1 EFLENLPFLVS
12 KSNVDDQSD
21 KRRVSFN
28 ITNKSLNEQQ
38 QIQQKLK
45 RFSLNEDK
53 KNKNI
58 TRRNRQQQQ
67 QPQDVNNS
75 KHPISQLKRSNVK
88 KYKSKSLKG
97 NKVLEPAPTSN
108 PFSTNDPTDMD
119 ADLPPLKIQV
129 HPWLPG
135 PPHPPKLIHASLIPL
150 SKHKR
155 HLSNHSNRHSRKIS
169 THINMASR
177 IILQTCN
184 PRKPPSSILSSDTF
198 RFSQINNNNELQQKN
213 QDQER
218 KQKRESIILPQGN
231 RASQIFRRQLLEQSL
246 LLSFGGAPIT
256 NNNIPVTTI
265 SHNNIN
271 LKPPRRRKTRK
282 GSNAKLE
289 DREARR
295 ERRRREK
302 EGKKSID
309 ISESSS
315 LSPPTNIN
323 DSTTITAKPSSSFHH
338 LSPTIKVSVI
348 DDKSST
354 NSSKLYP
361 TSVNTTSPSSQFTT
375 QTKTT
380 PTEEF
385 EKNTS
390 LFNRQLKVDNIAT
403 PPASLRNSP
412 TTPQFPLSPKSP
424 TITPLS
430 PTSPKPP
437 LLSSSS
443 LALPATNNRITSTAA
458 HANNNNN
465 NEADRLRKMQKFEA
479 IIANSEMPTKKLKAA
494 TNTIQSDKNESV
506 LSSPS
511 SSSSNSVSQILESPS
526 NRKAFVL
533 ANKVNKSIAPSETE
547 HYNPEE
553 VEKQGSICE
562 DGVIR
567 VTLTP
572 AVYDEDVS
580 GKSKE
585 WLRAQ
590 NASHGYLEETLS
602 KNWTPDEFCK
612 WYISNESF
620 AEDKRRILDH
630 IKKSLENIN
639 LSLKRLQRLKNI
651 STQLAE
657 IEYIKTAQLR
667 NHINA
672 AVKVHNQIAEDF
684 VAVVKN
690 TEKEEISYVHNPSHE
705 YKDNR
710 GILQD
715 SQYDVNQ
722 VESIYLKELALV
734 EASKNPIYVK
744 LLGVGNEI
752 A

>member
-1 EFLENLPFLVS
+1 MLMIN
-12 KSNVDDQSD
+12 Q
-21 KRRVSFN
+21 
-28 ITNKSLNEQQ
+28 TNADLNEQQ

-390 LFNRQLKVDNIAT
+390 KNTIQINNDNLESLFNRQLKVDNIAT

-443 LALPATNNRITSTAA
+443 LALPATNNRIT
-458 HANNNNN
+458 
-465 NEADRLRKMQKFEA
+465 
-479 IIANSEMPTKKLKAA
+479 
-494 TNTIQSDKNESV
+494 
-506 LSSPS
+506 
-511 SSSSNSVSQILESPS
+511 
-526 NRKAFVL
+526 
-533 ANKVNKSIAPSETE
+533 
-547 HYNPEE
+547 
-553 VEKQGSICE
+553 
-562 DGVIR
+562 
-567 VTLTP
+567 
-572 AVYDEDVS
+572 
-580 GKSKE
+580 
-585 WLRAQ
+585 
-590 NASHGYLEETLS
+590 
-602 KNWTPDEFCK
+602 
-612 WYISNESF
+612 
-620 AEDKRRILDH
+620 
-630 IKKSLENIN
+630 
-639 LSLKRLQRLKNI
+639 
-651 STQLAE
+651 
-657 IEYIKTAQLR
+657 
-667 NHINA
+667 
-672 AVKVHNQIAEDF
+672 
-684 VAVVKN
+684 
-690 TEKEEISYVHNPSHE
+690 
-705 YKDNR
+705 
-710 GILQD
+710 
-715 SQYDVNQ
+715 
-722 VESIYLKELALV
+722 
-734 EASKNPIYVK
+734 
-744 LLGVGNEI
+744 
-752 A
+752 

>member
-1 EFLENLPFLVS
+1 MCSLVLPSGL
-12 KSNVDDQSD
+12 
-21 KRRVSFN
+21 
-28 ITNKSLNEQQ
+28 TCLNEQQ

-119 ADLPPLKIQV
+119 VDLPPLKIQV

-295 ERRRREK
+295 ERRR
-302 EGKKSID
+302 
-309 ISESSS
+309 
-315 LSPPTNIN
+315 L
-323 DSTTITAKPSSSFHH
+323 
-338 LSPTIKVSVI
+338 SVI

-385 EKNTS
+385 EKNTSKNTIQINNDNLES

-639 LSLKRLQRLKNI
+639 LSLKRQAGERFWTVPRDTNGLFVRWVLNYSSPFRINERVQRLKNI

-690 TEKEEISYVHNPSHE
+690 TEKEEISYVHNP
-705 YKDNR
+705 R
-710 GILQD
+710 
-715 SQYDVNQ
+715 
-722 VESIYLKELALV
+722 
-734 EASKNPIYVK
+734 
-744 LLGVGNEI
+744 
-752 A
+752 

>member
-1 EFLENLPFLVS
+1 MQGSFSDSYFNNIDFSGYFPLRLS

-295 ERRRREK
+295 ERRR
-302 EGKKSID
+302 
-309 ISESSS
+309 
-315 LSPPTNIN
+315 P
-323 DSTTITAKPSSSFHH
+323 KPSSSFHH

-572 AVYDEDVS
+572 ATMILDDEDVS

-630 IKKSLENIN
+630 IKKKDSICSSVAHDLRGSSPFRIN
-639 LSLKRLQRLKNI
+639 ERVQRLKNI